1 MRHPR
6 IRDFDHNDARV
17 TLQAWV
23 SRRFPKFVDR
33 KGFEDQIESAATHIL
48 EAQERLAAAL
58 EFQLIDRSVRLTQK
72 QRQDQAKDLWK
83 SQDVDDVNGARDAA
97 LRVVSAKPPP
107 MRWRRKL
114 QRLRADTGRLLK
126 VIADR
131 DIRAT
136 IRWGAL
142 HAGILDES
150 GPRWLHYLR
159 DNPNELRRAIV
170 TALNNPWLRGDV
182 GRPDEHDFVKFVVE
196 VIEVCRYLTGHSLT
210 HKVRLKG
217 DSRAGVPSKD
227 SDDVVSPDILLV
239 QDLLAPFGSQ
249 RNADN
254 VSYLIRKAR
263 KHLKSRKNPTT

>member
-1 MRHPR
+1 MLHPW
-6 IRDFDHNDARV
+6 IRDFDQNDARV
-17 TLQAWV
+17 STLAWV
-23 SRRFPKFVDR
+23 CRRFPKFVDR
-33 KGFEDQIESAATHIL
+33 KGIEDQFESAVTHIF

-58 EFQLIDRSVRLTQK
+58 EFQLLDRSVRLTQK

-83 SQDVDDVNGARDAA
+83 SQDVEDESGARDAA
-97 LRVVSAKPPP
+97 LRVVTVKPPA

-114 QRLRADTGRLLK
+114 QRLRADTGRLLQD
-126 VIADR
+126 IADR
-131 DIRAT
+131 DIRDT
-136 IRWGAL
+136 IRLGAL
-142 HAGILDES
+142 REGILDES

-159 DNPNELRRAIV
+159 DNPNELRRAID
-170 TALNNPWLRGDV
+170 TALNDPLLRGDV
-182 GRPDEHDFVKFVVE
+182 GRPDERDFVNFVVE
-196 VIEVCRYLTGHSLT
+196 VIEVCRDLTGHSLS

-217 DSRAGVPSKD
+217 DSRAGVPSMD
-227 SDDVVSPDILLV
+227 ADDVVSPDILLV